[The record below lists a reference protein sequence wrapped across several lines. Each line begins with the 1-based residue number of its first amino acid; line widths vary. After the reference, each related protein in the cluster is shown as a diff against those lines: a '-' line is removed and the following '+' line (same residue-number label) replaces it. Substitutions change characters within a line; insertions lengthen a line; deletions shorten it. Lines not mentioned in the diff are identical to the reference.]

1 MEDYRDRLVVVAAGY
16 PGPMSQF
23 VQSNPGLRSRF
34 TRFLQFQDYT
44 PPELLEIF
52 ESFAAAG
59 KYEIEPSAR
68 LALVALLS
76 HEYEARDERFGNGR
90 TVRNIFGE
98 TISRQHLRLASTG
111 RPLEREELRLL
122 TIEDIPT
129 TRSEGMRE
137 NANGGKST
145 DTTSGAE
152 HGAS

>member
-23 VQSNPGLRSRF
+23 IQSNPGLESRF

-44 PPELLEIF
+44 PSQLLQIF

-68 LALVALLS
+68 GALVDLLS
-76 HEYEARDERFGNGR
+76 HEYEARGERFGNGR

-98 TISRQHLRLASTG
+98 TIGRQHLRLTSTG
-111 RPLEREELRLL
+111 RSLGRDEIRVLS
-122 TIEDIPT
+122 IEDVPT
-129 TRSEGMRE
+129 GRSDGMRE
-137 NANGGKST
+137 NRNP
-145 DTTSGAE
+145 
-152 HGAS
+152 